1 MQFNISAISNHI
13 CLLEFEILHQSSEIH
28 KNKYKIKK
36 IEQTFV
42 QGIFLFTFVEDENRK
57 NLHKKFEKMNITRIK
72 NH

>member
-13 CLLEFEILHQSSEIH
+13 CLLEFEILHQSSEMH

-42 QGIFLFTFVEDENRK
+42 QEIFLFTFVGNESRK
-57 NLHKKFEKMNITRIK
+57 NWYMKFKKKYITRIM